1 MTVPVSVLL
10 KDRIYHRVSD
20 YNVWREASDRL
31 RATREEVAVLHGK
44 FEAEL
49 ARQAAKSA
57 EASKQATT
65 TVNTT
70 SSNLKRSAP
79 SNTQP
84 APGKT
89 STTKP
94 IDPPPEPPVSTKK
107 GKKKKR
113 SALANAS
120 NPHHLRNYVPSRLPN
135 SGQVNSTQNTNS
147 QNYLSPPPLQFLS
160 ARLPPRRKR
169 YGDSDATPS
178 PSTLTNPG
186 DEWICPF
193 CEYKLFY
200 GEDVEYQGAIRNRK
214 KVLKRRRRAQ
224 ERAAAAASGKSASNA
239 TAATDKSDVAYDDGN
254 REAEYEGPYSKDTV
268 QGESKPP
275 RPKAANST
283 VDEGAG
289 ATTAS
294 EGT

>member
-1 MTVPVSVLL
+1 M
-10 KDRIYHRVSD
+10 
-20 YNVWREASDRL
+20 
-31 RATREEVAVLHGK
+31 AVLHSK

-49 ARQAAKSA
+49 ARQAAKS
-57 EASKQATT
+57 EASRQATT
-65 TVNTT
+65 AVSTT

-79 SNTQP
+79 SNKQP

-89 STTKP
+89 SNAKSA
-94 IDPPPEPPVSTKK
+94 DPPPEPPVSTKK

-135 SGQVNSTQNTNS
+135 SGQANSTQNANP

-169 YGDSDATPS
+169 YGGADTAPA
-178 PSTLTNPG
+178 PSTLANPA

-200 GEDVEYQGAIRNRK
+200 DDEVEYQRAIRNRK

-239 TAATDKSDVAYDDGN
+239 AATPERNDAAYDDGD
-254 REAEYEGPYSKDTV
+254 REVEYEGPYAKDAA
-268 QGESKPP
+268 QEQSKPP
-275 RPKAANST
+275 RWKAANST
-283 VDEGAG
+283 VDEGSGA
-289 ATTAS
+289 ATTGSGA
-294 EGT
+294 

>member
-1 MTVPVSVLL
+1 M
-10 KDRIYHRVSD
+10 
-20 YNVWREASDRL
+20 
-31 RATREEVAVLHGK
+31 AVLHSK

-57 EASKQATT
+57 EVSRQATS
-65 TVNTT
+65 TT

-79 SNTQP
+79 SNKKP
-84 APGKT
+84 ASGKT
-89 STTKP
+89 SATRAVDT
-94 IDPPPEPPVSTKK
+94 PPEPSVSTKK

-135 SGQVNSTQNTNS
+135 SGQTNSNQNANS
-147 QNYLSPPPLQFLS
+147 QNYLSPPPLQLLS

-169 YGDSDATPS
+169 FGDANVTPT
-178 PSTLTNPG
+178 PAILANPA

-200 GEDVEYQGAIRNRK
+200 GDEAEYQRAIRNRK
-214 KVLKRRRRAQ
+214 KILKRRRRAQ

-239 TAATDKSDVAYDDGN
+239 AAASERNDAADDDEN
-254 REAEYEGPYSKDTV
+254 PEAEYEGHYSKDAV
-268 QGESKPP
+268 QGQHKPS
-275 RPKAANST
+275 RWKGGNST

-289 ATTAS
+289 TTTTGSGA
-294 EGT
+294 

>member
-1 MTVPVSVLL
+1 M
-10 KDRIYHRVSD
+10 
-20 YNVWREASDRL
+20 
-31 RATREEVAVLHGK
+31 AVLHSK

-49 ARQAAKSA
+49 ARQAAKS
-57 EASKQATT
+57 EVSRQATT
-65 TVNTT
+65 AVNTV

-79 SNTQP
+79 SSKQS

-89 STTKP
+89 SNTKAV
-94 IDPPPEPPVSTKK
+94 DPPPDPPVSTKK

-135 SGQVNSTQNTNS
+135 SGQANATQNVNPQTH
-147 QNYLSPPPLQFLS
+147 LSPPPLQFLS

-169 YGDSDATPS
+169 HGGVEAAST
-178 PSTLTNPG
+178 PSTLANPT

-200 GEDVEYQGAIRNRK
+200 DDEAEYQRAIRNRK

-239 TAATDKSDVAYDDGN
+239 AATPERSDAAYDDGN
-254 REAEYEGPYSKDTV
+254 REAEYEGPYAKDATEE
-268 QGESKPP
+268 QCKPP
-275 RPKAANST
+275 RWKAANST
-283 VDEGAG
+283 VDEGVGA
-289 ATTAS
+289 ATTGSGA
-294 EGT
+294 

>member
-1 MTVPVSVLL
+1 M
-10 KDRIYHRVSD
+10 
-20 YNVWREASDRL
+20 
-31 RATREEVAVLHGK
+31 AVLHSK

-49 ARQAAKSA
+49 AKQAAKSA
-57 EASKQATT
+57 ETSKQATT
-65 TVNTT
+65 AVGTT
-70 SSNLKRSAP
+70 SSSLKRSAP
-79 SNTQP
+79 SNRHP
-84 APGKT
+84 PPGKT

-94 IDPPPEPPVSTKK
+94 VDPPPEPPVSTKK

-135 SGQVNSTQNTNS
+135 SGQVNSPQNTNP

-169 YGDSDATPS
+169 FGDGDATPA
-178 PSTLTNPG
+178 PSTLANPAE
-186 DEWICPF
+186 EWICPF

-200 GEDVEYQGAIRNRK
+200 GDEAEYQWSIRNRK

-224 ERAAAAASGKSASNA
+224 ERAAAAASGKSGSGAVA
-239 TAATDKSDVAYDDGN
+239 TMDRSDVAYDDGD
-254 REAEYEGPYSKDTV
+254 REAEYEGPYAKDAV
-268 QGESKPP
+268 QGQHKPP
-275 RPKAANST
+275 RWKATNST

-289 ATTAS
+289 ASTTGGGA
-294 EGT
+294 

>member
-1 MTVPVSVLL
+1 M
-10 KDRIYHRVSD
+10 
-20 YNVWREASDRL
+20 
-31 RATREEVAVLHGK
+31 AVLHSK

-57 EASKQATT
+57 EASKQTT
-65 TVNTT
+65 AAANTAN
-70 SSNLKRSAP
+70 SNLKRSAP
-79 SNTQP
+79 SNRQP
-84 APGKT
+84 VPGRT

-94 IDPPPEPPVSTKK
+94 VDPPPEPPVSTKK

-135 SGQVNSTQNTNS
+135 SGQVNPVQNVNPQS
-147 QNYLSPPPLQFLS
+147 SLNPPPLQFLS

-169 YGDSDATPS
+169 YGDGDTTPT
-178 PSTLTNPG
+178 PSTLTNPT

-200 GEDVEYQGAIRNRK
+200 GDEVEYQWAIRNRK

-224 ERAAAAASGKSASNA
+224 ERAAAAASGKAASNPA
-239 TAATDKSDVAYDDGN
+239 AATDKGDVAYDDGN
-254 REAEYEGPYSKDTV
+254 HEAEYEGPYTEDPE
-268 QGESKPP
+268 QGQNKPP
-275 RPKAANST
+275 RLQAANST
-283 VDEGAG
+283 VDEGVGAATAG
-289 ATTAS
+289 GGA
-294 EGT
+294 

>member
-1 MTVPVSVLL
+1 MA
-10 KDRIYHRVSD
+10 I
-20 YNVWREASDRL
+20 
-31 RATREEVAVLHGK
+31 LHGK

-57 EASKQATT
+57 EVSRQTT
-65 TVNTT
+65 TAVSTT

-79 SNTQP
+79 NNKQP
-84 APGKT
+84 VPGKT
-89 STTKP
+89 SGTKS

-120 NPHHLRNYVPSRLPN
+120 NPHHLKNYVPSRLPN
-135 SGQVNSTQNTNS
+135 SGQTNSTQNVNS

-169 YGDSDATPS
+169 YRDANTTP
-178 PSTLTNPG
+178 PPATLANPT

-200 GEDVEYQGAIRNRK
+200 GDEVEYQRAIRNRK

-224 ERAAAAASGKSASNA
+224 ERAAAAANGKSAS
-239 TAATDKSDVAYDDGN
+239 TAAAAPERDDAVYDDGN
-254 REAEYEGPYSKDTV
+254 REAEYEGPYAKDAV
-268 QGESKPP
+268 QGQQKPP
-275 RPKAANST
+275 RSKVANST
-283 VDEGAG
+283 VDEGVGTTTGSG
-289 ATTAS
+289 A
-294 EGT
+294 

>member
-1 MTVPVSVLL
+1 M
-10 KDRIYHRVSD
+10 
-20 YNVWREASDRL
+20 
-31 RATREEVAVLHGK
+31 AVLHSK

-57 EASKQATT
+57 EVPKQATAAT
-65 TVNTT
+65 NTA
-70 SSNLKRSAP
+70 SSSLKRSAP
-79 SNTQP
+79 GNKQP
-84 APGKT
+84 ASGKT
-89 STTKP
+89 SATKP

-135 SGQVNSTQNTNS
+135 SGQANPTQNFNS

-169 YGDSDATPS
+169 YGDVDATPA
-178 PSTLTNPG
+178 PSTLTNPA

-193 CEYKLFY
+193 CEYRLLY
-200 GEDVEYQGAIRNRK
+200 GDEVEYQWAIRNRK

-224 ERAAAAASGKSASNA
+224 ERAAAAASGKSASSA
-239 TAATDKSDVAYDDGN
+239 AATTERSDVAQDDWN
-254 REAEYEGPYSKDTV
+254 REVEYEGPYAKDAA
-268 QGESKPP
+268 QGQQKPP
-275 RPKAANST
+275 RWKAANST

-289 ATTAS
+289 ATTTGGDAES
-294 EGT
+294 

>member
-1 MTVPVSVLL
+1 M
-10 KDRIYHRVSD
+10 
-20 YNVWREASDRL
+20 
-31 RATREEVAVLHGK
+31 AVLHSK

-57 EASKQATT
+57 EASRQTT
-65 TVNTT
+65 TAVSTT

-79 SNTQP
+79 SNKQP
-84 APGKT
+84 TSGKA
-89 STTKP
+89 SNTKP
-94 IDPPPEPPVSTKK
+94 VDPPPEPPVSTKK

-135 SGQVNSTQNTNS
+135 SGQTNSTQTTNP

-169 YGDSDATPS
+169 YGDANATP
-178 PSTLTNPG
+178 PPATLANPA

-200 GEDVEYQGAIRNRK
+200 GEEVEYQRAIRNRK

-224 ERAAAAASGKSASNA
+224 ERAAAAASGKPPSA
-239 TAATDKSDVAYDDGN
+239 AAAASERDDVTYDDGN
-254 REAEYEGPYSKDTV
+254 REAEYEGPYAKDAV
-268 QGESKPP
+268 QGQYKPP
-275 RPKAANST
+275 RWKAADGT

-289 ATTAS
+289 ATTTGS
-294 EGT
+294 GV

>member
-1 MTVPVSVLL
+1 M
-10 KDRIYHRVSD
+10 
-20 YNVWREASDRL
+20 
-31 RATREEVAVLHGK
+31 AVLHSK

-57 EASKQATT
+57 EVSRQAAGPISTT
-65 TVNTT
+65 G
-70 SSNLKRSAP
+70 SNLKRSAP
-79 SNTQP
+79 NTKQP
-84 APGKT
+84 ASGKT
-89 STTKP
+89 SGTKP
-94 IDPPPEPPVSTKK
+94 VDPPPEPPLSTKK

-135 SGQVNSTQNTNS
+135 SGQTNSTQNANS
-147 QNYLSPPPLQFLS
+147 QNYLNPPPLQFLS

-169 YGDSDATPS
+169 YGDANATP
-178 PSTLTNPG
+178 PPATLANPA

-200 GEDVEYQGAIRNRK
+200 GEEVEYQRAIRNRK

-224 ERAAAAASGKSASNA
+224 ERAAAAASGKAPP
-239 TAATDKSDVAYDDGN
+239 TAAAAPEKDDAAYDDGN
-254 REAEYEGPYSKDTV
+254 REAEYEGPYSKDAV
-268 QGESKPP
+268 QGQYKPP
-275 RPKAANST
+275 RWKAANST

-289 ATTAS
+289 TTTAGS
-294 EGT
+294 GA

>member
-1 MTVPVSVLL
+1 MVLFC
-10 KDRIYHRVSD
+10 K
-20 YNVWREASDRL
+20 ASDRL

-57 EASKQATT
+57 EVSRQPTT
-65 TVNTT
+65 AVSTT

-79 SNTQP
+79 NNKQP

-94 IDPPPEPPVSTKK
+94 VDPPPEPPVSTKK

-135 SGQVNSTQNTNS
+135 SGQANPAQNTNS
-147 QNYLSPPPLQFLS
+147 QNYPSPPPLQFLS

-169 YGDSDATPS
+169 YGDSDATPT
-178 PSTLTNPG
+178 PTTLANPTE
-186 DEWICPF
+186 EWICPF

-200 GEDVEYQGAIRNRK
+200 GDEVEYQRAIRNRK

-239 TAATDKSDVAYDDGN
+239 AAASERSDGAYDDDGN
-254 REAEYEGPYSKDTV
+254 REAEYEGPYAKDAI
-268 QGESKPP
+268 QGQHKPP
-275 RPKAANST
+275 RWKGANST
-283 VDEGAG
+283 VDEGVG
-289 ATTAS
+289 EATT
-294 EGT
+294 GGGV

>member
-1 MTVPVSVLL
+1 
-10 KDRIYHRVSD
+10 
-20 YNVWREASDRL
+20 
-31 RATREEVAVLHGK
+31 VAVLHSK

-57 EASKQATT
+57 EASRQVTT
-65 TVNTT
+65 AVSTT
-70 SSNLKRSAP
+70 SSNLKRSAT
-79 SNTQP
+79 SNKQP
-84 APGKT
+84 ASGKT
-89 STTKP
+89 SNTKTVDP
-94 IDPPPEPPVSTKK
+94 SPDPPLSTKK

-135 SGQVNSTQNTNS
+135 SGQTNATQNVNT

-169 YGDSDATPS
+169 FEDADATPT
-178 PSTLTNPG
+178 PATLADPA

-200 GEDVEYQGAIRNRK
+200 GDEVEYQRAIRNRK

-224 ERAAAAASGKSASNA
+224 ERAAAAASGKSAA
-239 TAATDKSDVAYDDGN
+239 TAAAAPERNDAAYDDGN
-254 REAEYEGPYSKDTV
+254 REAEYEGPYAKDAV
-268 QGESKPP
+268 QGQYKPP
-275 RPKAANST
+275 RWKAANST
-283 VDEGAG
+283 VDEGVG
-289 ATTAS
+289 AVTTDS
-294 EGT
+294 GV

>member
-1 MTVPVSVLL
+1 
-10 KDRIYHRVSD
+10 
-20 YNVWREASDRL
+20 
-31 RATREEVAVLHGK
+31 VAVLHSK

-57 EASKQATT
+57 EVSRQATT
-65 TVNTT
+65 GVSTT
-70 SSNLKRSAP
+70 GSGLKRSAP
-79 SNTQP
+79 SNRQP
-84 APGKT
+84 TSGKT
-89 STTKP
+89 SATKTV
-94 IDPPPEPPVSTKK
+94 DPPPEPPVSTKK

-135 SGQVNSTQNTNS
+135 SGQANSNQNTNS
-147 QNYLSPPPLQFLS
+147 QNHLSPPPLQLLS

-169 YGDSDATPS
+169 YGDADATPT
-178 PSTLTNPG
+178 PTVLANPA

-200 GEDVEYQGAIRNRK
+200 GDEAEYQRAIRNRK

-224 ERAAAAASGKSASNA
+224 ERAAAAASGKSGSNA
-239 TAATDKSDVAYDDGN
+239 AAASEKNDATYDDEN
-254 REAEYEGPYSKDTV
+254 PEAEYEGHHSKDAV
-268 QGESKPP
+268 QGQHKPSGW
-275 RPKAANST
+275 KAGNST

-289 ATTAS
+289 ATTTDSGA
-294 EGT
+294 

>member
-1 MTVPVSVLL
+1 M
-10 KDRIYHRVSD
+10 
-20 YNVWREASDRL
+20 
-31 RATREEVAVLHGK
+31 AVLHSK

-49 ARQAAKSA
+49 ARQATKSA
-57 EASKQATT
+57 EVSKQATT
-65 TVNTT
+65 AVSTT

-79 SNTQP
+79 SNKQP
-84 APGKT
+84 ASGKT
-89 STTKP
+89 PPTKP
-94 IDPPPEPPVSTKK
+94 IDPPPEPAVSTKK

-135 SGQVNSTQNTNS
+135 SGQVNSTPNPNS

-160 ARLPPRRKR
+160 ARLPPRKKR
-169 YGDSDATPS
+169 YGDGDANPA
-178 PSTLTNPG
+178 PSTLANPA

-200 GEDVEYQGAIRNRK
+200 GEEAEYQWAIRNRK

-239 TAATDKSDVAYDDGN
+239 AATTDRNDVAYDDGN
-254 REAEYEGPYSKDTV
+254 REAEYEGPYAKDAV
-268 QGESKPP
+268 QGQYKPP
-275 RPKAANST
+275 RWKAANST

-289 ATTAS
+289 VTTLDGGA
-294 EGT
+294 

>member
-1 MTVPVSVLL
+1 M
-10 KDRIYHRVSD
+10 
-20 YNVWREASDRL
+20 
-31 RATREEVAVLHGK
+31 AVLHSK

-57 EASKQATT
+57 EVSRQATT
-65 TVNTT
+65 AVSAT
-70 SSNLKRSAP
+70 SSSLKRSVP
-79 SNTQP
+79 SNKQP
-84 APGKT
+84 ASGKT
-89 STTKP
+89 SATTP
-94 IDPPPEPPVSTKK
+94 VDPPPEPPVSTKK

-135 SGQVNSTQNTNS
+135 SGQANSIQNANS

-169 YGDSDATPS
+169 YGDTNVAPTPAT
-178 PSTLTNPG
+178 LANPA

-200 GEDVEYQGAIRNRK
+200 GDEAEYQRAIRNRK

-239 TAATDKSDVAYDDGN
+239 AATSERNDAIYDDES
-254 REAEYEGPYSKDTV
+254 REAEYEGPHAKDAV
-268 QGESKPP
+268 QGQYKPS
-275 RPKAANST
+275 RWKEANGS
-283 VDEGAG
+283 VDEGVETTTTGGG
-289 ATTAS
+289 A
-294 EGT
+294 